1 MMQEIQGLYDAALA
15 KIKSSVNDQ
24 NITNHTGIL
33 SIIEHVKASADISC
47 SIASHFC

>member
-1 MMQEIQGLYDAALA
+1 MMNEIQALYDVARA
-15 KIKSSVNDQ
+15 KIKSTVNDQ
-24 NITNHTGIL
+24 NITNLTGIL